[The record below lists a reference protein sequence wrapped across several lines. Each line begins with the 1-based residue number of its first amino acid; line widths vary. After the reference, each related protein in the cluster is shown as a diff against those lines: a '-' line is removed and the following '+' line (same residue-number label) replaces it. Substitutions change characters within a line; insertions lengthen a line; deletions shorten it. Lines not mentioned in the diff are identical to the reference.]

1 MKLEDLKKQ
10 LDENSKK
17 ILDNMNR
24 VHQNSG
30 AIEILKDFKGDNKR
44 LFVILLI
51 VLIMW
56 VMTTIYLVWV
66 LNQKSIQPLC
76 FDRSIEMSDIV
87 DGD

>member
-1 MKLEDLKKQ
+1 
-10 LDENSKK
+10 
-17 ILDNMNR
+17 
-24 VHQNSG
+24 
-30 AIEILKDFKGDNKR
+30 
-44 LFVILLI
+44 